1 MVARTSHS
9 HPLQIAEVQAGTD
22 CGKIGI
28 TFCPGK
34 HDRFAVTGIWA
45 RNLDIDLDIIKD
57 WGASLVLTLLETTEM
72 VELKV
77 PALGEEIQHWGMT
90 WVHLPIADYSVP
102 DDEFEQNW
110 IVYGKEIRHRLC
122 QGENILIHCKGGL
135 GRAGMIAAR
144 LLVELGTEPEKAIR
158 MVRRVRSGA
167 IETYAQLALVRRTAV
182 INEEPYK

>member
-9 HPLQIAEVQAGTD
+9 HPLQIAEVQAGAD

-72 VELKV
+72 VALKV
-77 PALGEEIQHWGMT
+77 PTIGEEIQHRGMT

-110 IVYGKEIRHRLC
+110 LIYGKDIRHRLC
-122 QGENILIHCKGGL
+122 QGEKILIHCKGGL

-158 MVRRVRSGA
+158 MVRRVRFGA
-167 IETYAQLALVRRTAV
+167 IETYAQLALVQRTTV
-182 INEEPYK
+182 INEEPQK

>member
-1 MVARTSHS
+1 MVARTSLS
-9 HPLQIAEVQAGTD
+9 HPLQIAEVQAGID

-45 RNLDIDLDIIKD
+45 RNLDIDLDVIKD
-57 WGASLVLTLLETTEM
+57 WGAGLVLTLLKTTEM
-72 VELKV
+72 EELNV
-77 PALGEEIQHWGMT
+77 PTLGEQIQRRGMT

-110 IVYGKEIRHRLC
+110 LIYGKEIRHRLC
-122 QGENILIHCKGGL
+122 RGENILIHCKGGL

-167 IETYAQLALVRRTAV
+167 IETFAQLALVKQTTI
-182 INEEPYK
+182 INEAPCK